1 MENEI
6 KLLARH
12 EDIDALLHS
21 PLLKKFGTAAPVEH
35 LLFDTYFDTPERE
48 LRSRHASLRLR
59 KAGDTRLQTLRTGN
73 GTDGGLHRRK
83 EYELPVA
90 GDWPALSPL
99 RKLVG
104 RKSTLNGL
112 LHSRNLKARLGPV
125 FSTRITRTIFPL
137 KLARGDTV
145 ECAVDVGEIIGNGAT
160 VPVCEVE
167 LELKSGELAN
177 LVDFALELT
186 KEVPM
191 AMGELSKGDRGYA
204 LLASSDFVASKAAPV
219 ALKKKMT
226 VEQAFSDIA
235 ANCLMQIEANAAG
248 VARCDSEGLHQMRV
262 GLRRF
267 RSALGLMDGLIALP
281 ETLAGEMDWL
291 SAQLGEARDWD
302 VLAHATLGEL
312 SQAWPAEASITEVTD
327 AAINESEQSQRL
339 AAAAVA
345 TPRYAR
351 LILMLSQWRFDAR
364 WRNGATAH
372 DRSRLEAPVTGFA
385 RKALAAAHKR
395 LLKRGNAL
403 DGAAPDAAHRVR
415 IAAKKTRYI
424 SEFFQ
429 SLFGARAVRSFVK
442 QLSGLQEEFG
452 RLNDVAVADRLLS
465 TLQEKRPELGISTGY
480 VRGFL
485 VASAANVRPG
495 AKKSWRKF
503 SPARLPQ

>member
-12 EDIDALLHS
+12 EDLDALLHS
-21 PLLKKFGTAAPVEH
+21 PLLQKFGTAPPIEH

-59 KAGDTRLQTLRTGN
+59 KAGDIRVQTLKTAN
-73 GTDGGLHRRK
+73 GADGGLHRRE
-83 EYELPVA
+83 EYELPITR
-90 GDWPALSPL
+90 DWPALSSL

-104 RKSTLNGL
+104 RKSALNDL
-112 LHSRNLKARLGPV
+112 LHSRKLKRRLGPV
-125 FSTRITRTIFPL
+125 FSTRITRTVFPL

-145 ECAVDVGEIIGNGAT
+145 ECAVDVGEIVGNGAT

-167 LELKSGELAN
+167 LELKSGDVAH

-186 KEVPM
+186 QEVPM
-191 AMGELSKGDRGYA
+191 AMGELSKGERGYA

-219 ALKKKMT
+219 LLKKKMT
-226 VEQAFSDIA
+226 VEQAFSDIV

-262 GLRRF
+262 GLRRL
-267 RSALGLMDGLIALP
+267 RSALGMMDGLIALP
-281 ETLAGEMDWL
+281 ETLAGELDWL
-291 SAQLGEARDWD
+291 AGQLGEARDWD

-312 SQAWPAEASITEVTD
+312 KQAWPAEASITEVTD
-327 AAINESEQSQRL
+327 AVMSESEQTQRL

-351 LILMLSQWRFDAR
+351 LILMLSQWRLDAR
-364 WRNGATAH
+364 WRNGAVAS
-372 DRSRLEAPVTGFA
+372 DLALLDAPVTDFA
-385 RKALAAAHKR
+385 RKALGAAHKR

-415 IAAKKTRYI
+415 LAAKKMRYI

-429 SLFGARAVRSFVK
+429 SLFGAHAMRSFVK
-442 QLSGLQEEFG
+442 QLSGLQDEFG

-465 TLQEKRPELGISTGY
+465 TLQQKRPELGISTGY
-480 VRGFL
+480 VRGVL
-485 VASAANVRPG
+485 VANAANVRHS

-503 SPARLPQ
+503 SPARLPH